1 MLSQATL
8 TADIIKQMAVNAVNS
23 TQPFAFYYGTVTS
36 VDPIEIEIDQK
47 LKLGEKQLIFS
58 TLVQDF
64 DVDMYM
70 EHEVEETDLIHNHT
84 VAPSSVCSFSGAPL
98 SGIISIQNSPDS
110 DKHIHEY
117 KGVKTFTLNLKL
129 AKDEKVL
136 LLRIQG
142 GQKFLVLDRV
152 RVLNDTEFS
161 SEFEGEGSTGS
172 SGGSSSDS
180 GSSDSGNGGDSS
192 GGTDSGNGDND
203 STDDTNPDS
212 GNNNIGGAIGNAISV
227 TALMT
232 ALLALTP
239 EQKEEIGLSGVK
251 IDDENISSET
261 TYSSQKIDS
270 LINDIQGSDGSSSTE
285 FEKKITALLP
295 EQASSENK
303 LADKDFVNSSIST
316 NTSYFIGTFNSLEEL
331 QASDKTITNND
342 YAFIVETDSTGNVKY
357 NRYKWNGSEW
367 LFEYALNNSSFT
379 SDQWKTINSN
389 VTEENISEING
400 NIEVLQNAY
409 NNFIVCE
416 TVNSWNVIKFPKTKT
431 LIAHRFLTIAP
442 PPSLATTQVYTVDF
456 PYEMSDKFFNF
467 QYSLSINGTTIS
479 NILECDSGANNAR
492 TTKSTALFITYN
504 SATSKYNI
512 AVNVC
517 VIGTYK

>member
-1 MLSQATL
+1 MLNQATL
-8 TADIIKQMAVNAVNS
+8 TADIIKQLSVNAVNA

-70 EHEVEETDLIHNHT
+70 EHEVEETDLIHKHDASIVITSPHGDTGTIT
-84 VAPSSVCSFSGAPL
+84 V
-98 SGIISIQNSPDS
+98 QNSPDS

-172 SGGSSSDS
+172 SGGSSSGGSSS
-180 GSSDSGNGGDSS
+180 GSSGSGNGGNTS
-192 GGTDSGNGDND
+192 GGTDSGNGNNNG

-212 GNNNIGGAIGNAISV
+212 GNNNTGGSVGDVISV

-239 EQKEEIGLSGVK
+239 EQKEEIGLTGVK

-261 TYSSQKIDS
+261 TYSSQKIDDEIKNAVNS
-270 LINDIQGSDGSSSTE
+270 NGFEIANLEETTELTGECCLPIAQGEETKKVKILTLQNELQNEINNYST
-285 FEKKITALLP
+285 T
-295 EQASSENK
+295 EQAVGK
-303 LADKDFVNSSIST
+303 WID
-316 NTSYFIGTFNSLEEL
+316 G
-331 QASDKTITNND
+331 KTLYRKI
-342 YAFIVETDSTGNVKY
+342 I
-357 NRYKWNGSEW
+357 
-367 LFEYALNNSSFT
+367 
-379 SDQWKTINSN
+379 KT
-389 VTEENISEING
+389 
-400 NIEVLQNAY
+400 
-409 NNFIVCE
+409 E
-416 TVNSWNVIKFPKTKT
+416 TVNGLNEIDLSSLNFFEIINISFSIKQNKNGYSYYFTNGFYADAKDNSRLYVRDKIAWIKTT
-431 LIAHRFLTIAP
+431 NYGF
-442 PPSLATTQVYTVDF
+442 
-456 PYEMSDKFFNF
+456 
-467 QYSLSINGTTIS
+467 GTTI
-479 NILECDSGANNAR
+479 ITIEY
-492 TTKSTALFITYN
+492 TKSE
-504 SATSKYNI
+504 
-512 AVNVC
+512 
-517 VIGTYK
+517 

>member
-1 MLSQATL
+1 MLNQATL

-70 EHEVEETDLIHNHT
+70 EHEVEETDLTHT
-84 VAPSSVCSFSGAPL
+84 HKVNGELLCPSSGAPVQ
-98 SGIISIQNSPDS
+98 GEHIIENSPDS

-117 KGVKTFTLNLKL
+117 KGVKTFTVNLKL

-161 SEFEGEGSTGS
+161 SEFEGEGSSGSSSSGS
-172 SGGSSSDS
+172 SGGGNAGGSSS
-180 GSSDSGNGGDSS
+180 GGSGNSGNTS
-192 GGTDSGNGDND
+192 GGTDSGNG
-203 STDDTNPDS
+203 STDNISPD
-212 GNNNIGGAIGNAISV
+212 IGDSVDNVISV
-227 TALMT
+227 TALIT

-239 EQKEEIGLSGVK
+239 EQKQELGLTGVK

-261 TYSSQKIDS
+261 TYSSEKIETLIPDNS
-270 LINDIQGSDGSSSTE
+270 ELEDKINEIND
-285 FEKKITALLP
+285 KLP
-295 EQASSENK
+295 EQATGENK

-316 NTSYFIGTFNSLEEL
+316 NTAYFIGTFNSLSEL
-331 QASDKTITNND
+331 QATDKTLTKND
-342 YAFIVETDSTGNVKY
+342 YAFVIETDEIGNVKY
-357 NRYKWNGSEW
+357 NRYKWNGTEW

-379 SDQWKTINSN
+379 SNQWKAINSN
-389 VTEENISEING
+389 VTEETLSAMKTDIETEKTERQSADEDLQGQIDNI
-400 NIEVLQNAY
+400 
-409 NNFIVCE
+409 F
-416 TVNSWNVIKFPKTKT
+416 F
-431 LIAHRFLTIAP
+431 
-442 PPSLATTQVYTVDF
+442 AT
-456 PYEMSDKFFNF
+456 E
-467 QYSLSINGTTIS
+467 GIS
-479 NILECDSGANNAR
+479 NFNDETNSCVKAW
-492 TTKSTALFITYN
+492 TSTAQNKPPANYGVCFVVGI
-504 SATSKYNI
+504 SAGSTQTWISQIAISTSNTIYFRQTINKGAWN
-512 AVNVC
+512 AW
-517 VIGTYK
+517 KQWL